1 MTSLHFGIR
10 SNEIAGCA
18 FVTDSHLIQ
27 LHQFVVVTRL
37 LILSC
42 CPSRVLQ
49 SIHQTSEL
57 EAHTTL
63 KALMSTTPTPFAV
76 RNVTLSVR
84 VDGLYL
90 LPVGIFSDQM
100 KEHRDIDFA
109 KKTGFLQCGRSS
121 NSNSPPVARQRS
133 SSLLYNYTPSS
144 STFLDPPE
152 SISQPTSRSA
162 QPFLHSSRQIVPI
175 FCNGPTFPLKIVPL
189 HGIWT
194 PI

>member
-1 MTSLHFGIR
+1 VRFFLIRILFKKYKTSSIWKIGRL
-10 SNEIAGCA
+10 SDSEILTPSCY
-18 FVTDSHLIQ
+18 FPIFWNSVERDMRMRLCSHLIQ

-63 KALMSTTPTPFAV
+63 KALVDNANAIRCTK
-76 RNVTLSVR
+76 RDTLCPSR
-84 VDGLYL
+84 RFLYL

-109 KKTGFLQCGRSS
+109 KKTDFLQCGRSS

-133 SSLLYNYTPSS
+133 SSLLYK
-144 STFLDPPE
+144 
-152 SISQPTSRSA
+152 SQ
-162 QPFLHSSRQIVPI
+162 I
-175 FCNGPTFPLKIVPL
+175 PLR
-189 HGIWT
+189 
-194 PI
+194 